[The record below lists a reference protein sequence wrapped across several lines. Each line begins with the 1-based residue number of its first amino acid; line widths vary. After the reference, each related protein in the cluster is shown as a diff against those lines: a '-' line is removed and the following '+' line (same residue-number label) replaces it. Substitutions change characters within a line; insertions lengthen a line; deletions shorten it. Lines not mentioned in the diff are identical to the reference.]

1 MIVSAIVSDGYE
13 KDGMRSVQID
23 SLHVKYRQYIR
34 YGYPFCRGHNPGVLL
49 RRRFS
54 KARVMKVQNFRFFRR
69 LICLFA
75 GVLVLAMPMQT
86 VCGASAGM
94 VNGLPDLT
102 ALVEKVGPAVVNIRT
117 VEKIQARRNPVYEMD
132 ENFQEYLFRFFGV
145 PRPDSPQA
153 QQQQREHIRRGMG
166 SGFIIT
172 PDGYVL
178 TNHHVI
184 DNADEV
190 FVRLTDNREFKA
202 KVVGS
207 DKRTDVAL
215 LKIDGKDLP
224 CLKTGKSSAIRAGEW
239 VLAIGSPFA
248 LENTVTAGIISA
260 KARDT
265 GDYLPLIQTD
275 VAVNPGNSGGPLIN
289 MAGEAIGINSQIYSR
304 SGGYMGISFAV
315 PIDEALRVSEQ
326 LKTQGKVTRGQ
337 IGVQVGEL
345 NEETAKALNLQ
356 NRQGALVVRVDEGSP
371 AGKAGL
377 EAGDIILKF
386 NGQTI
391 DKISELPR
399 LVGETTPGKTVE
411 LSVWRKGKTMTM
423 PVTVSAMESDSS
435 VTKQKGGDNRNP
447 ALASQVLGLSVADMT
462 ASQKKSYGV
471 KQGVMVTAASNPA
484 AASGI
489 RRGDIILRVNNTDVG
504 SQSDF
509 QRLVSGL
516 DRKKAVVLLVQRNNM
531 ISYVTV
537 KPEGNQ

>member
-1 MIVSAIVSDGYE
+1 MAS
-13 KDGMRSVQID
+13 
-23 SLHVKYRQYIR
+23 
-34 YGYPFCRGHNPGVLL
+34 
-49 RRRFS
+49 
-54 KARVMKVQNFRFFRR
+54 
-69 LICLFA
+69 
-75 GVLVLAMPMQT
+75 VLALSMPIQT
-86 VCGASAGM
+86 VYGASAGM

-132 ENFQEYLFRFFGV
+132 EDFQEYLFRFFGV

-153 QQQQREHIRRGMG
+153 QPQQKEQIRRGMG

-172 PDGYVL
+172 PDGYIL

-184 DNADEV
+184 DNADDV

-224 CLKTGKSSAIRAGEW
+224 YLKTGKSSAIRAGEW

-289 MAGEAIGINSQIYSR
+289 MAGEAVGINSQIYSR

-326 LKTQGKVTRGQ
+326 LKAHGKVTRGQ

-345 NEETAKALNLQ
+345 NEETARALNLQ
-356 NRQGALVVRVDEGSP
+356 NRQGALVVRVEEGSP

-411 LSVWRKGKTMTM
+411 LSVWRKGKTMKM
-423 PVTVSAMESDSS
+423 PVTVSAMESETVSAG
-435 VTKQKGGDNRNP
+435 TQKNQGNRNQ
-447 ALASQVLGLSVADMT
+447 ALASQILGLSVADMT
-462 ASQKKSYGV
+462 ATQKKSHGV
-471 KQGVMVTAASNPA
+471 KQGVVVTAVGNPA

-489 RRGDIILRVNNTDVG
+489 RRGDIILRVNYTDVA

-516 DRKKAVVLLVQRNNM
+516 DRKKAVVLLIQRNNM

-537 KPEGNQ
+537 KPDSNQ